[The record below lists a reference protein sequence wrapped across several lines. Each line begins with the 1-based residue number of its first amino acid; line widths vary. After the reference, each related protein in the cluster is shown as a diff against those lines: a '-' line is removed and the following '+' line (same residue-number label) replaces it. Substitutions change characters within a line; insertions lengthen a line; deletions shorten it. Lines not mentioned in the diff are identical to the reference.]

1 MQDRQEQWQH
11 KVESLLDNDEIL
23 ALVYACD
30 ESLLHQFSQTQVM
43 QEFFTQFF
51 GKIPNAQDL
60 QALKAFITPKLTQPL
75 YVKLIGH
82 FSTLCEAQVITKAY
96 FHHLLLNIHAHK
108 VDSQARTDTQ
118 STKDLSHTHTL
129 IEEFYQS
136 LQELCTQDSQIQVLQ
151 RTWHNAKE
159 QKFSIGV
166 TGVLSAG
173 KSTFLNALLGKEILG
188 SSTIPETA
196 NLTVLQYAKDQGAKV
211 HFWNLEEWEEILAD
225 SHTDEGLMRFVQQ
238 TQSTFGDNLHNYITK
253 EGISKHIELS
263 ELSVYT
269 SANHA
274 SKLCNLIKKVE
285 LFTPLKFLQGGV
297 DIVDTPG
304 LDDPIT
310 KREEITKEYIKDCDL
325 LIHLMNA
332 SCAATQVDVDF
343 ILETLLERNISRL
356 LVVLTRADLITP
368 DELQQSL
375 QYTKQSLQNAILKIS
390 QSLDS
395 HAILSRITFLPISS
409 YNALLARTQGN
420 APIPLEQTGILA
432 IEEYLDTMLLGENSL
447 KARDIAYLCLK
458 SFASIA
464 QDIAHDLSLESK
476 ILHASKEE
484 LEEFIAG
491 ERHQSTLLREHSVR
505 ISQAIM
511 DKNTELE
518 GTLKILN
525 DFILMSLQT
534 SQDRLKE
541 RVVQNITYAKKQNR
555 TTTKEDLQELF
566 TIALKDI
573 FTDITREY
581 KYKLNTKITHLI
593 QEVHSEVQE
602 VCHNLEF
609 AHTPPSF
616 SFYAKDEQIAHFVH
630 ILSSEVFALSGS
642 GAFASKLDSV
652 FNQTFALFSQLIF
665 TKSQHTR
672 EAFLEFF
679 GKINQMITQDFQ
691 SQITHKEQALQK
703 ALQQFEKSNNQ
714 ETKDLIAHKLDSITQ
729 LTERIVQTYKEL
741 E

>member
-1 MQDRQEQWQH
+1 MALEQIQRL
-11 KVESLLDNDEIL
+11 KSYLLADDEML
-23 ALVYACD
+23 ALVYVCD
-30 ESLLHQFSQTQVM
+30 ETLLPQFCQTQVIRD
-43 QEFFTQFF
+43 FFAKFF
-51 GKIPNAQDL
+51 DDTPSIQDL
-60 QALKAFITPKLTQPL
+60 RAIKDSITPELTQPL
-75 YVKLIGH
+75 YAKLIGH
-82 FSTLCEAQVITKAY
+82 FSTLCEAQVITKAH
-96 FHHLLLNIHAHK
+96 FHHLLLSIHAHK
-108 VDSQARTDTQ
+108 VDSNTQENVQ
-118 STKDLSHTHTL
+118 STYRDLTHINAL
-129 IEEFYQS
+129 MAELYQS
-136 LQELCTQDSQIQVLQ
+136 LQDACTQDSQTQALHRIWRNV
-151 RTWHNAKE
+151 KE

-173 KSTFLNALLGKEILG
+173 KSTFLNALLGEEILG

-196 NLTVLQYAKDQGAKV
+196 NLTVLQYDQRQYAKV
-211 HFWNLEEWEEILAD
+211 HFWNLAEWEEILVD
-225 SHTDEGLMRFVQQ
+225 SQTDEGLRRFVQQ
-238 TQSTFGDNLHNYITK
+238 TKHAFGEDLQSYITT
-253 EGISKHIELS
+253 EGESKHIELS
-263 ELSVYT
+263 ELSTYT
-269 SANHA
+269 SANHT

-297 DIVDTPG
+297 NIVDTPG

-368 DELQQSL
+368 SELHQSL
-375 QYTKQSLQNAILKIS
+375 EYTKQSLQNAILKIS

-395 HAILSRITFLPISS
+395 HAILSRIIFLPISS
-409 YNALLARTQGN
+409 YNALLARTQPQD
-420 APIPLEQTGILA
+420 APMPIEQTGILA

-458 SFASIA
+458 SFATIA

-484 LEEFIAG
+484 LEEFIAL
-491 ERHQSTLLREHSVR
+491 ERAQEQSLREQAAR

-511 DKNTELE
+511 DKHTELE
-518 GTLKILN
+518 GTLKVLN
-525 DFILMSLQT
+525 DFITMSLQT

-541 RVVQNITYAKKQNR
+541 RVSQNIAYAAKHNR
-555 TTTKEDLQELF
+555 TTTKEDLDELF
-566 TIALKDI
+566 SIALKDI

-593 QEVHSEVQE
+593 QEVHTELQE
-602 VCHNLEF
+602 ARVSIEL

-616 SFYAKDEQIAHFVH
+616 SFHAKDEQIAHFVH
-630 ILSSEVFALSGS
+630 TLSSEVFALKNSS
-642 GAFASKLDSV
+642 ALANKLDSV
-652 FNQTFALFSQLIF
+652 FERTFSQFSQLIF
-665 TKSQHTR
+665 AKSQHTK

-679 GKINQMITQDFQ
+679 GGISEAIAQDFQ
-691 SQITHKEQALQK
+691 SQITHKEQALYK
-703 ALQQFEKSNNQ
+703 ALQQFEHSNNQ
-714 ETKDLIAHKLDSITQ
+714 ETKDALARKLDSIAQIKARITQ
-729 LTERIVQTYKEL
+729 AYKEL